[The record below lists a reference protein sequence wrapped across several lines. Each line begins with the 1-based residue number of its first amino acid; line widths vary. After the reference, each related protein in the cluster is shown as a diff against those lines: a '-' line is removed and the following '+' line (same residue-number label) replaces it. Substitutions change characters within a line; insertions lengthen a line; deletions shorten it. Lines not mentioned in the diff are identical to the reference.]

1 MESQRLLTIVLLELL
16 LVLGQSWANNNRLNL
31 HNNYRNM
38 LVRLNTNKVA
48 LGGVQELREGLVEV
62 SFDYGATWGTI
73 CSTSWSMREGNV
85 VCRQLGLGYASK
97 ATLSTEHG
105 DNKKHPWAMV
115 GTLCRGTESRL
126 ADCSRET
133 IYPSLCNVQNRNV
146 SVVTCVSHS
155 ADLEIGLADIEKSAR
170 LEAVPMSR
178 LTCAM
183 EEHCVSADAYEIRR
197 TQPNAARL
205 LLRFSVK
212 ASNVGTADVS
222 PYANY
227 KDWVWHQCH
236 RHYHSMNVFA
246 TFDVY
251 DLKYRKV
258 AQGHKAS
265 FCLMDTDCQPGVRA
279 KYTCGNTT
287 QGISVGCADTYTHV
301 LDCQWVD
308 VTRVPVNR
316 RYILRVALNPEY
328 RLGEI
333 SFENNGAE
341 CLLDYTGVSS
351 TTRIY
356 NCKRSPLWFRK

>member
-1 MESQRLLTIVLLELL
+1 MESHRLLTILLLQL
-16 LVLGQSWANNNRLNL
+16 LVLGQSWANSGLNL

-38 LVRLNTNKVA
+38 LVRLNTNKAA

-126 ADCSRET
+126 SECSRESL
-133 IYPSLCNVQNRNV
+133 YPSLCNARNHNV
-146 SVVTCVSHS
+146 SVVACVSHS
-155 ADLEIGLADIEKSAR
+155 ADLEIGLVDIEKTAR
-170 LEAVPMSR
+170 LEAVPMSK

-356 NCKRSPLWFRK
+356 NCRRSPLWFRK